1 MADPDVEAIFEE
13 AQEKTAP
20 GSKKPLTSKDM
31 ANEPIKR
38 PSLTQA
44 LIDEVAKDPAALP
57 KIARKALE
65 DAGAGDGKARDW
77 VSDRLDGKVVT
88 PLVIEG
94 IESLSDEQ
102 LVAVRE
108 SLRQAKGGSGQTS

>member
-1 MADPDVEAIFEE
+1 MADPDVEAIFSE
-13 AQEKTAP
+13 AQEK
-20 GSKKPLTSKDM
+20 GVQGNNKPITSKDM

-94 IESLSDEQ
+94 LSQLTDEQ
-102 LVAVRE
+102 LLAYRNALE
-108 SLRQAKGGSGQTS
+108 TSKG